1 MEALNEFY
9 CCFLDIFISSVSC
22 QCSIHLQV
30 VERSP
35 ESSSTEAKQ
44 PNVEIAASGK
54 LNLLGRMLE
63 EINKQSLK
71 ALILYE
77 EIGCSGSCIGG
88 ILDDFLLQK
97 IGSDSYDHVGR
108 DVIPAKRVAALNKFN
123 AEHKN
128 DWTPMKSL
136 KALERIKPD
145 SQPEQIKIFR
155 LYSPFIVEENIL
167 CFAREKKN
175 LKAYRS
181 ASTMSEK
188 SPMKDIEQL
197 LQNREGTGTINLSII
212 LKVQVKGSYYMSSQM
227 SIKLLEIS
235 QEDYA
240 ELCNYWNKL
249 LRGKHNTEV
258 VTEKVIKKCKVDKGS
273 SVPFEQVFQDE
284 CTPISTAAQLQVR
297 YSPANKMQNVAA
309 SVSHRDEVVAATIEP
324 VMQIQ
329 QLSAAGSHS
338 GSNANLCSAGGI
350 EHQLS
355 SGGHT
360 SNQLAQT
367 PTHRTMSSHPDLLY
381 IELQIIHKEIEEEL
395 KNHKEVEEQL
405 LFEFGKELEKMRTQY
420 VNKAQELH

>member
-1 MEALNEFY
+1 MRGADNLFLTLSELNR
-9 CCFLDIFISSVSC
+9 DNTPVS
-22 QCSIHLQV
+22 
-30 VERSP
+30 
-35 ESSSTEAKQ
+35 
-44 PNVEIAASGK
+44 
-54 LNLLGRMLE
+54 
-63 EINKQSLK
+63 
-71 ALILYE
+71 
-77 EIGCSGSCIGG
+77 
-88 ILDDFLLQK
+88 
-97 IGSDSYDHVGR
+97 
-108 DVIPAKRVAALNKFN
+108 
-123 AEHKN
+123 
-128 DWTPMKSL
+128 
-136 KALERIKPD
+136 
-145 SQPEQIKIFR
+145 
-155 LYSPFIVEENIL
+155 
-167 CFAREKKN
+167 
-175 LKAYRS
+175 S